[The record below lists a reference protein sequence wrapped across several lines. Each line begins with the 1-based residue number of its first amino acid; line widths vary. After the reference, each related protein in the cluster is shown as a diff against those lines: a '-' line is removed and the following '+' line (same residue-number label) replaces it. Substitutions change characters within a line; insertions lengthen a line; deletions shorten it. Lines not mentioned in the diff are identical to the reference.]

1 MHKIVLSMHKIVRS
15 MHKIVIFMHI
25 ILLNVERMN
34 KKYTVK
40 LIQDKMFV

>member
-1 MHKIVLSMHKIVRS
+1 MYAQIQLRVHKIA
-15 MHKIVIFMHI
+15 VIMHI

-40 LIQDKMFV
+40 LIQDKLFV